1 MTPTEQAT
9 LAAFTNIMK
18 LLSTAPIGSLIVI
31 VLLAPW
37 LVLAVVTLYHNRR
50 FEAVVKM
57 YENNFTQTE
66 TVSRLAE
73 GFSEMAKGYRELVT
87 WTTQEVTEVKQAVL
101 TNMHCPFIRKNAMPK
116 DIDTL

>member
-1 MTPTEQAT
+1 MTPEQIAG
-9 LAAFTNIMK
+9 LAALTAIMER
-18 LLSTAPIGSLIVI
+18 LGTAPVGVLVAF

-37 LVLAVVTLYHNRR
+37 IVLAAVSIYQQRR
-50 FEAVVKM
+50 FEAVVQM

-66 TVSRLAE
+66 TVAKLAE

-101 TNMHCPFIRKNAMPK
+101 NNMHCPIIRKNSRPK
-116 DIDTL
+116 DID